1 MSSRNIVGVAVVA
14 LTMGC
19 ARGPTEA
26 PAGGKNSIGQIDRY
40 LEKAVGLSNE
50 GVVLMPSDSMA
61 RETDRTR
68 LNEIAQALRI
78 PFAACFLRRTIEVA
92 TVTDVEG
99 GLGLSTVPQGQ
110 IRLRARLN
118 ATGEVLRAE
127 LMETTIEDGPLVS
140 CVQEAIGAQA
150 FPSVRASTLR
160 WVDVLYWVSLG
171 YDRGRDSPERRRFHR
186 REVAEASRAAKQC
199 LGGRVQGGSYPLQG
213 VSLVDREGTSL
224 INRIEP
230 NDLPPPVNRCIAQ
243 VFRRIEAPAD
253 PESFVRAVISDVVFK
268 VDPQGVVAFGDEEW
282 LRLTEL
288 EAAALRREQT
298 DSASMPSTEAKT
310 VGGSVTISG
319 VGVTPAPKRRL
330 DSTIEGPRLEEDGAG
345 PSRASGG
352 GSPEERVSEERVS
365 EERVSEDTAAED
377 PAAEDP
383 AAAGLRLNLGG
394 REAAGRSE

>member
-1 MSSRNIVGVAVVA
+1 VS
-14 LTMGC
+14 
-19 ARGPTEA
+19 
-26 PAGGKNSIGQIDRY
+26 
-40 LEKAVGLSNE
+40 
-50 GVVLMPSDSMA
+50 
-61 RETDRTR
+61 
-68 LNEIAQALRI
+68 
-78 PFAACFLRRTIEVA
+78 
-92 TVTDVEG
+92 TVTDIEG
-99 GLGLSTVPQGQ
+99 ELGLSAVPQGQ
-110 IRLRARLN
+110 VRLRARLN

-171 YDRGRDSPERRRFHR
+171 YDRGRDSPERQRFHR

-199 LGGRVQGGSYPLQG
+199 FGGRVQGGSYPLQG

-253 PESFVRAVISDVVFK
+253 PESFVRAVISDVVYT
-268 VDPQGVVAFGDEEW
+268 VDPEGVVAFGDEEW

-298 DSASMPSTEAKT
+298 SFAPTPSANGKA

-319 VGVTPAPKRRL
+319 VGVTPSPKRRL
-330 DSTIEGPRLEEDGAG
+330 DSAIEGPRLEEEVSAPLSNSAAAAG
-345 PSRASGG
+345 
-352 GSPEERVSEERVS
+352 
-365 EERVSEDTAAED
+365 D
-377 PAAEDP
+377 PASKDPASKDP

-394 REAAGRSE
+394 RDASDRSE